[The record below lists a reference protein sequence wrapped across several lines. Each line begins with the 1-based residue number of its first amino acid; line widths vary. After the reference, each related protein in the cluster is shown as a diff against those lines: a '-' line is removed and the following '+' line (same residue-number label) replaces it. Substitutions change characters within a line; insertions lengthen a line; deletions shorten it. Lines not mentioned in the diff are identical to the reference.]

1 MVLGLVLWLLLS
13 PLCPT
18 CKHAKPVA
26 RPSGLAATVLAEPWP
41 GPGTW
46 ALWLARSLFSTTT
59 TRASATVSPMQF
71 AQVLWGGLKT

>member
-1 MVLGLVLWLLLS
+1 MVLWLLLS

-26 RPSGLAATVLAEPWP
+26 CPSGLAAAVSAEPWP

-46 ALWLARSLFSTTT
+46 VLWLARSLFSTIA

-71 AQVLWGGLKT
+71 ARLERGAVGGLKT